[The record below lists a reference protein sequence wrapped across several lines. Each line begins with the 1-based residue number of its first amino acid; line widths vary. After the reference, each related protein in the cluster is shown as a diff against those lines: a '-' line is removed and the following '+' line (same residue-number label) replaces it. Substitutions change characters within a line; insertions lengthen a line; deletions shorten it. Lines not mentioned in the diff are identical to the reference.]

1 MKKNQWAALA
11 LAVLL
16 FACGTAVGALA
27 VHLYED
33 RTVSAKGAEDV
44 RQHYVNEMQSRLK
57 LTPAQLQ
64 QLEVILDETKARV
77 RAVRDAYH
85 PQMLKIKQEQ
95 ISRVKSILTPNQIPA
110 YEQLVA
116 ERERRAKEQEE
127 RDRREE
133 QRRAAARHAAAT
145 Q

>member
-16 FACGTAVGALA
+16 FACGAAVGALA
-27 VHLYED
+27 IHLYEG
-33 RTVSAKGAEDV
+33 RTVIAKGPEDV

-64 QLEVILDETKARV
+64 QLEVILDDTKAKV
-77 RAVRDAYH
+77 KTVRDTYH

-95 ISRVKSILTPNQIPA
+95 ISRVKSILAPNQIPA

-127 RDRREE
+127 KDRQEE
-133 QRRAAARHAAAT
+133 QRRAAARHTNAA